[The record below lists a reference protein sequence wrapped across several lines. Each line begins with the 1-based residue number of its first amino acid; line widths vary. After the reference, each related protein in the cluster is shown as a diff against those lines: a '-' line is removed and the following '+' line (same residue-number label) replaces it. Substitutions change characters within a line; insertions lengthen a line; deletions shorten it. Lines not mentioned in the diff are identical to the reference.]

1 MSAGTL
7 TLTNNSAAV
16 AGNGT
21 EFTTEVAAGDFIV
34 VTVGGVPYTLPVKS
48 VESGTALT
56 LVSNFT
62 GPTQSGAAWSA
73 VPRVALNMVTAAL
86 VAQSAEA
93 LRGLN
98 YDKQNWQLLFSAN
111 GNITVRLPDNSEFT
125 GPSWKYLADNMATK
139 SDGAVPVNQGGTGS
153 TNADGARTNLG
164 VDALRQ
170 LPSQTIVYGPGPER
184 KIAMRIDAAEW
195 GCVVTENGNPVPL
208 ATKYGGTGAA
218 AGDFWNAC
226 SNIGAMRKKA
236 ERFQEGD
243 TPTNI
248 YWANSWGFI
257 TGQSEYAL
265 VGAWIDVTSA
275 DNGAR
280 MQLIGY
286 YSSSGLPKTS
296 GFAYRTYNPNNQTW
310 EIPRAVRDTG
320 NTTVDSNGFIKTASP
335 VVDVRGDGTFSVNA
349 ESEGC
354 QVERLSVGVYHIS
367 GCLGLNSDIAW
378 GGVSGGFEI
387 PVDRNK
393 QPRIWLDYK
402 VNADGSVLVRTYH
415 RVHPSAP
422 PFAQNRIGSTD
433 IDGVF
438 TETVADGE
446 PVDIPADSFVSIRV
460 EMPED
465 SIWNQKQKETRDV
478 TEKTERE
485 RQQNQ
490 QDTQ

>member
-16 AGNGT
+16 SGAGT
-21 EFTTEVAAGDFIV
+21 SFTIELAAGDFIV
-34 VTVGGVPYTLPVKS
+34 VTVGGIPYTLPVKS

-98 YDKQNWQLLFSAN
+98 YDKQNWQQVFSASGMIN
-111 GNITVRLPDNSEFT
+111 VRLPDGSSFP
-125 GPSWKYLADNMATK
+125 GPSWKYLADQVGNIDGDTLKRSNNFSDVVDKAQSRSNLGLKALAVK
-139 SDGAVPVNQGGTGS
+139 STVELSGDDTTGILPLSKGGSGFGTTAGLRQAAVVHGVDGAFGSINNILTYFNTAASNAGVFSFRDIAGDATATYQWSASVLHRTSDTYSIFSVNH
-153 TNADGARTNLG
+153 A
-164 VDALRQ
+164 
-170 LPSQTIVYGPGPER
+170 
-184 KIAMRIDAAEW
+184 
-195 GCVVTENGNPVPL
+195 NGNVKV
-208 ATKYGGTGAA
+208 ASGSVSGGIAST
-218 AGDFWNAC
+218 FNQ
-226 SNIGAMRKKA
+226 N
-236 ERFQEGD
+236 
-243 TPTNI
+243 TL
-248 YWANSWGFI
+248 WG
-257 TGQSEYAL
+257 T
-265 VGAWIDVTSA
+265 
-275 DNGAR
+275 R
-280 MQLIGY
+280 
-286 YSSSGLPKTS
+286 
-296 GFAYRTYNPNNQTW
+296 
-310 EIPRAVRDTG
+310 
-320 NTTVDSNGFIKTASP
+320 NTTVDGNGFLKQASP
-335 VVDVRGDGTFSVNA
+335 VVIIHRDGSYETNQ

-354 QVERLSVGVYHIS
+354 AVERISVGEYLIT
-367 GCLGLNSDIAW
+367 GCIGLNADAAW
-378 GGVSGGFEI
+378 GGIDGGFEI

-422 PFAQNRIGSTD
+422 PFAQNRIGNTD

-446 PVDIPADSFVSIRV
+446 PVDIPADSFVSVRV

-465 SIWNQKQKETRDV
+465 SIWNRMQKATREAI
-478 TEKTERE
+478 EKAERE

-490 QDTQ
+490 PDTQL